1 MKPVTNLLHLL
12 VGLALLAIGA
22 HFFLNGVHGGKT
34 WRQQQSSMEAQPARS
49 ATSDTPGDD
58 FTPSVADGKVDVF
71 SPPDKA
77 AGGGE
82 VTDDDDAVPATSS
95 DSHSFVD
102 HVSAA
107 DTHAPNH
114 FLHRRLSV
122 ETFQIFAFAVPPRA
136 LRPELRGTFRSVA
149 TQRNPDG
156 GASVEV
162 LLLNEKEF
170 ARFVSHKP
178 VTATFTSNPSR
189 RGQIDW
195 ELGAPVDNPQKYYLV
210 FRNSSAGQGP
220 SLVDADFT
228 ASFE

>member
-71 SPPDKA
+71 SPQDNA

-82 VTDDDDAVPATSS
+82 VTDDGDAVPAPGSGPA
-95 DSHSFVD
+95 SFVD

-114 FLHRRLSV
+114 FLHKRLSV
-122 ETFQIFAFAVPPRA
+122 ETFQIFAFEVPPRA

>member
-12 VGLALLAIGA
+12 VGMAFLAIGA
-22 HFFLNGVHGGKT
+22 HFFLNGIHGGKT
-34 WRQQQSSMEAQPARS
+34 RQQRESSMEAHPARS

-58 FTPSVADGKVDVF
+58 FTPSAADGKVDVF
-71 SPPDKA
+71 SPQDEA
-77 AGGGE
+77 AGG
-82 VTDDDDAVPATSS
+82 DDAVPATSS

-102 HVSAA
+102 HVSAV
-107 DTHAPNH
+107 DTRAPNH
-114 FLHRRLSV
+114 FLHKRLSV
-122 ETFQIFAFAVPPRA
+122 ETFQIFAFEVPPRA

-156 GASVEV
+156 GGSVEV
-162 LLLNEKEF
+162 LLVNEKEF
-170 ARFVSHKP
+170 ARFINNQP
-178 VTATFTSNPSR
+178 VTATFTSNPSL
-189 RGQIDW
+189 RGEIDW
-195 ELGAPVDNPQKYYLV
+195 KLDAPVDNPQKYYLV

>member
-1 MKPVTNLLHLL
+1 VKRVTNLLHLL

-22 HFFLNGVHGGKT
+22 HFFLNGIHGGKT
-34 WRQQQSSMEAQPARS
+34 RQQQGSSMQARPTRS

-58 FTPSVADGKVDVF
+58 FTLSAAEGKVDVF

-82 VTDDDDAVPATSS
+82 VTDNDDAVPAPGS
-95 DSHSFVD
+95 DSPSLVNHASAVD
-102 HVSAA
+102 SR
-107 DTHAPNH
+107 APNH

-122 ETFQIFAFAVPPRA
+122 EDFQIFAFEVPPRA

-162 LLLNEKEF
+162 LLVNEKEF
-170 ARFVSHKP
+170 ARFVNHKS
-178 VTATFTSNPSR
+178 VSATFTSNPSR
-189 RGQIDW
+189 RGEIAWKLD
-195 ELGAPVDNPQKYYLV
+195 APVDNPQKYYLV